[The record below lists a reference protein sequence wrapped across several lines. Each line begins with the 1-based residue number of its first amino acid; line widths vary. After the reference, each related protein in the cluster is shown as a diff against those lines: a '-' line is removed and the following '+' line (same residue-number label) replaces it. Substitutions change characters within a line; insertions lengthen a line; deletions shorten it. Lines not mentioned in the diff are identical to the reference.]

1 MHYVIL
7 VLERGR
13 SDVRGGFFGFL
24 AAATFPGL
32 DRHRGF
38 GVMMS
43 FGFGATA
50 VSHLGAA
57 MSTSFAIASA
67 SLGTI
72 ARATIL
78 GAITASTVGASAST
92 SLGALAGAT
101 ILGTFTVSAICAIA
115 AASLRAIAGAA
126 VLGTFTVSAVCA
138 IAAASLPAITGAA
151 GATTFSRGCLIASS
165 IAIIVH
171 ESGAL
176 FVFYLRRN
184 GSNCFTCGWGFV
196 FRAADDKRRERRQ
209 QRNDNGVIHLV
220 IHQGVSLCV
229 DWMTSRMPDSCQA
242 RIWGRSE
249 DCARG

>member
-115 AASLRAIAGAA
+115 AASL
-126 VLGTFTVSAVCA
+126 
-138 IAAASLPAITGAA
+138 PAITGAA

>member
-101 ILGTFTVSAICAIA
+101 I
-115 AASLRAIAGAA
+115 
-126 VLGTFTVSAVCA
+126 LGTFTVSAVCA